1 MFQHH
6 IFNAFSS
13 AGSYSCFRTSSK
25 QLLASDCRFF
35 RKMALPQEVIDRIAA
50 FFVPADMARIMLTSS
65 HMLELFLPIPYL
77 DRILQISLADPHW
90 GPQIYSADLELADFL
105 QLLEFVDTAQQSD
118 ANDSEA
124 EALTR
129 MTVAILLQHKVAA
142 LAPPDAVI
150 PSAGG
155 CRSPQGTENVAMVEF
170 THQLVP

>member
-13 AGSYSCFRTSSK
+13 AGSYSCCRTSSN

-65 HMLELFLPIPYL
+65 HMLEIFLPIPYL

-105 QLLEFVDTAQQSD
+105 QILEFVDTAQQSD

-124 EALTR
+124 EALT
-129 MTVAILLQHKVAA
+129 ILGAA
-142 LAPPDAVI
+142 PAPPDAVI
-150 PSAGG
+150 ASPGG
-155 CRSPQGTENVAMVEF
+155 CRSPQGTEDVAMVEF

>member
-1 MFQHH
+1 
-6 IFNAFSS
+6 
-13 AGSYSCFRTSSK
+13 
-25 QLLASDCRFF
+25 
-35 RKMALPQEVIDRIAA
+35 MALPQEVIDRIAA

-77 DRILQISLADPHW
+77 DRILQISLADPLFYW
-90 GPQIYSADLELADFL
+90 DPQLYSADLELADFL
-105 QLLEFVDTAQQSD
+105 QLLEFLDTAQQSD